1 MGEKKTAQS
10 VATKIREV
18 AGVVDP
24 MKPAN
29 KPKEKKK

>member
-1 MGEKKTAQS
+1 MEEKKTAQGI
-10 VATKIREV
+10 AAKIKEA